1 MPDVVQITKDRS
13 EKEIQ
18 EGDTQ
23 EMEPQEQAVLRT
35 TWTGSIRIGLVNIP
49 VKALSLMK
57 DKRIS
62 FRMLHRSCKTPISF
76 KRFCQEGEEVPLD
89 DIVYGYQLQK
99 NKYVILE
106 KKEIDKAKPDSK
118 KVIRLDRF
126 VNFFEIDP
134 HYFDKTYV
142 LLPDNSEEAYSLLRA
157 VMEKTG
163 KAGIGRMTISSKERP
178 VIIHYYQ
185 KAIVATTL
193 KYADEVNDPE
203 MMQPL
208 QDLPLPGEGELKLA
222 EEIVKGLTG
231 DLDLAL
237 YQDEYRKRI
246 ETLVKSKMDGIVIAP
261 EKGKAR
267 PQAKSL
273 MDALRKTAESLK

>member
-1 MPDVVQITKDRS
+1 MPEVVQLKEDRPGR
-13 EKEIQ
+13 EIPEGDGQ
-18 EGDTQ
+18 EG
-23 EMEPQEQAVLRT
+23 EPQQSILRT

-49 VKALSLMK
+49 VKALSLTR

-106 KKEIDKAKPDSK
+106 KKEIDKAKPESK

-163 KAGIGRMTISSKERP
+163 KAAIGRMTISSKERA
-178 VIIHYYQ
+178 VIVHYYQ

-203 MMQPL
+203 KMQPL
-208 QDLPLPGEGELKLA
+208 QDLPVPGEKELKLA

-231 DLDLAL
+231 DLELAG

-246 ETLVKSKMDGIVIAP
+246 ESLVKSKIDGIIVAP
-261 EKGKAR
+261 EKGKAK
-267 PQAKSL
+267 PPAKNL

>member
-1 MPDVVQITKDRS
+1 MPEVVQLKEDRP
-13 EKEIQ
+13 EREIP
-18 EGDTQ
+18 EGDGQ
-23 EMEPQEQAVLRT
+23 DGEPQQAVLRT

-57 DKRIS
+57 DKHVS

-76 KRFCQEGEEVPLD
+76 KRFCQEGEEVSLD
-89 DIVYGYQLQK
+89 DIVYGYKLQK
-99 NKYVILE
+99 NNYVILE
-106 KKEIDKAKPDSK
+106 KKEIDKAKPESK

-203 MMQPL
+203 KMQLL
-208 QDLPLPGEGELKLA
+208 QDLPMPADSELKLA

-231 DLDLAL
+231 DLDLTV
-237 YQDEYRKRI
+237 YQDEYRNRI
-246 ETLVKSKMDGIVIAP
+246 ESLVKSKIDGIVIAP
-261 EKGKAR
+261 EKGKAK
-267 PQAKSL
+267 PPAKSL

>member
-1 MPDVVQITKDRS
+1 MPEVVQITKDRP
-13 EKEIQ
+13 EREIQ

-23 EMEPQEQAVLRT
+23 EGEPQQAVLRT

-49 VKALSLMK
+49 VKALSLTR

-89 DIVYGYQLQK
+89 DIVYGYPLQK

-106 KKEIDKAKPDSK
+106 KKEIDKAKPESK

-163 KAGIGRMTISSKERP
+163 KAAIGRMTISSKERA
-178 VIIHYYQ
+178 VIVHYYQ

-203 MMQPL
+203 KMQPL
-208 QDLPLPGEGELKLA
+208 QDLPVPGEKELKLA

-231 DLDLAL
+231 DLELAG

-246 ETLVKSKMDGIVIAP
+246 ESLVKSKIDGIIVAP
-261 EKGKAR
+261 EKGKAK
-267 PQAKSL
+267 PPAKNL

>member
-1 MPDVVQITKDRS
+1 MPEVVQL
-13 EKEIQ
+13 KEERPEGDLQ
-18 EGDTQ
+18 EG
-23 EMEPQEQAVLRT
+23 EPQQSVLRT

-49 VKALSLMK
+49 VKALSLTK
-57 DKRIS
+57 DRHIS

-76 KRFCQEGEEVPLD
+76 KRFCQEGEEVPLV
-89 DIVYGYQLQK
+89 DIVYGYPLQK
-99 NKYVILE
+99 NKYIVLE
-106 KKEIDKAKPDSK
+106 KKEIDEAKPESK
-118 KVIRLDRF
+118 RVIRLDRF

-163 KAGIGRMTISSKERP
+163 KAAIGRMTISSKERA
-178 VIIHYYQ
+178 VIVHYYQ
-185 KAIVATTL
+185 KAIVSTTL

-203 MMQPL
+203 KMQPL
-208 QDLPLPGEGELKLA
+208 QDLPLPGEKELKLA

-231 DLDLAL
+231 DLDLAG
-237 YQDEYRKRI
+237 YQDEYRIRI
-246 ETLVKSKMDGIVIAP
+246 ESLVKSKIDGIIIAP
-261 EKGKAR
+261 EKGKAK
-267 PQAKSL
+267 PPAKSL

>member
-1 MPDVVQITKDRS
+1 MPEVVQLKEERP
-13 EKEIQ
+13 KREIQ

-23 EMEPQEQAVLRT
+23 EGEPQQAVLRT

-49 VKALSLMK
+49 VKALSLMR

-106 KKEIDKAKPDSK
+106 KKEIDKAKPESK

-163 KAGIGRMTISSKERP
+163 KAAIGRMTISSKERA
-178 VIIHYYQ
+178 VIVHYYQ

-203 MMQPL
+203 KMQPL
-208 QDLPLPGEGELKLA
+208 QDLPVPGEKELKLA

-231 DLDLAL
+231 DLELAG

-246 ETLVKSKMDGIVIAP
+246 ESLVKSKIDGIIVAQ
-261 EKGKAR
+261 EKGKAK
-267 PQAKSL
+267 PPAKNL

>member
-1 MPDVVQITKDRS
+1 MPEVMQLTKDRP
-13 EKEIQ
+13 
-18 EGDTQ
+18 EGETEEAD
-23 EMEPQEQAVLRT
+23 MEGPQQAALRT
-35 TWTGSIRIGLVNIP
+35 TWSGSIRIGLVNIP

-89 DIVYGYQLQK
+89 DIVYGYPLQK

-106 KKEIDKAKPDSK
+106 KKEIDKAKPESK

-163 KAGIGRMTISSKERP
+163 KAAIGRMTISSKERP

-203 MMQPL
+203 KMQPL
-208 QDLPLPGEGELKLA
+208 QDLPMPGDSELKLA

-231 DLDLAL
+231 DLDLAG

-246 ETLVKSKMDGIVIAP
+246 ESLVKSKMDGIVIAP

-267 PQAKSL
+267 PQARSL

>member
-1 MPDVVQITKDRS
+1 M
-13 EKEIQ
+13 
-18 EGDTQ
+18 
-23 EMEPQEQAVLRT
+23 
-35 TWTGSIRIGLVNIP
+35 
-49 VKALSLMK
+49 
-57 DKRIS
+57 
-62 FRMLHRSCKTPISF
+62 
-76 KRFCQEGEEVPLD
+76 
-89 DIVYGYQLQK
+89 LQK

-106 KKEIDKAKPDSK
+106 KKEIDKAKPESK

-178 VIIHYYQ
+178 VIVHYYQ

-193 KYADEVNDPE
+193 KYADEFNDPE
-203 MMQPL
+203 KMQPL
-208 QDLPLPGEGELKLA
+208 QDLPVPGEKELELA

-231 DLDLAL
+231 DLDLTA
-237 YQDEYRKRI
+237 YQDEYRNRI
-246 ETLVKSKMDGIVIAP
+246 ESLVKSKIDGIVIAP
-261 EKGKAR
+261 EKGKAK
-267 PQAKSL
+267 PPAKSL

>member
-1 MPDVVQITKDRS
+1 MPEVVQLKEDRP
-13 EKEIQ
+13 
-18 EGDTQ
+18 EGDMP
-23 EMEPQEQAVLRT
+23 EGEPQQPVLRT

-49 VKALSLMK
+49 VEALSLTK
-57 DKRIS
+57 DRSIS

-89 DIVYGYQLQK
+89 DIVYGYPLQK
-99 NKYVILE
+99 NEYIILE
-106 KKEIDKAKPDSK
+106 KKEIDEAKPESK

-126 VNFFEIDP
+126 VNFFEVDP

-142 LLPDNSEEAYSLLRA
+142 LLPDNSEEAYTLLRA

-163 KAGIGRMTISSKERP
+163 KAAVGRMTISSKERA
-178 VIIHYYQ
+178 VIVHYYQ

-193 KYADEVNDPE
+193 KYADEVHDPE
-203 MMQPL
+203 KMQPL
-208 QDLPLPGEGELKLA
+208 RDLPMPGEKELKLA

-231 DLDLAL
+231 DLDLAG
-237 YQDEYRKRI
+237 YQDEYRNRI
-246 ETLVKSKMDGIVIAP
+246 ESLVKSKMDGIVIAP
-261 EKGKAR
+261 EKGKAK
-267 PQAKSL
+267 PPAKSL

>member
-1 MPDVVQITKDRS
+1 
-13 EKEIQ
+13 
-18 EGDTQ
+18 
-23 EMEPQEQAVLRT
+23 
-35 TWTGSIRIGLVNIP
+35 VNIP
-49 VKALSLMK
+49 VKALSLTR

-89 DIVYGYQLQK
+89 DIVYGYPLQK

-106 KKEIDKAKPDSK
+106 KKEIDKAKPESK

-163 KAGIGRMTISSKERP
+163 KAAIGRMTISSKERA
-178 VIIHYYQ
+178 VIVHYYQ

-203 MMQPL
+203 KMQPL
-208 QDLPLPGEGELKLA
+208 QDLPVPGEKELKLA

-231 DLDLAL
+231 DLELAG

-246 ETLVKSKMDGIVIAP
+246 ESLVKSKIDGIIVAP
-261 EKGKAR
+261 EKGKAK
-267 PQAKSL
+267 PPAKNL